1 MSLQNSKQVSDVKVL
16 LKIGA
21 DGVGI
26 DSIEKTGT
34 SGIVDTYTITYTDGR
49 KTTFEITN
57 GNGIVNIEKTA
68 TSGLADT
75 YTITY
80 TDGTTYD
87 YTVTNGRDGGMS
99 ALFNITADVGASVTV
114 TTPSGQT
121 IVPTLKGGST
131 TEWYCNTVEYG
142 VHTVTSTAG
151 GSSSSS
157 TVTVD
162 ICKVYSVNAEF
173 FTADITVTF
182 PSDATCTCVGGGES
196 YTASVSPATFTVH
209 SANTYTLTVSNGTI
223 SRTETVSITT
233 SGQSESITIDLIPDG
248 STVTPTDDIQTWLHC
263 GGIFN
268 KSYTTLSEVLAD
280 TSTLS
285 TLVGDSNAVDYMAR
299 STTWASGTS
308 ADSNAM
314 TYIGLDDYCAD
325 SLLANSTWRTAI
337 CNSTYFESVLTVSI
351 PTMTSNTT
359 PSGEAY
365 IKDVD
370 SFFPTTSAY
379 KAFDGDKYSYVGLTK
394 LYATG
399 EVGYKLP
406 NRIKAYKYK
415 CRIIYAGTSDT
426 TMTYSSKLVNHLSEN
441 ETVDLDSFSGTLATI
456 GRYTKENILN
466 GIETDW
472 VSINTSGSTRYSR
485 DFSYFGLEELQIY
498 GRPIS

>member
-1 MSLQNSKQVSDVKVL
+1 MSLQNSKQISDVKVL

-75 YTITY
+75 YTITFE
-80 TDGTTYD
+80 DGTTYD
-87 YTVTNGRDGGMS
+87 YTVINGRDGGMS

-142 VHTVTSTAG
+142 THTVTSTAG

-157 TVTVD
+157 TVNVD
-162 ICKVYSVNAEF
+162 ICKVYSVNVEF

-209 SANTYTLTVSNGTI
+209 SANTYTLTVSNGSIT
-223 SRTETVSITT
+223 RTETVSITT
-233 SGQSESITIDLIPDG
+233 SGQTESITIDLIPDG
-248 STVTPTDDIQTWLHC
+248 STVTPTNDIQTWLHC

-299 STTWASGTS
+299 STTWASGTC

-325 SLLANSTWRTAI
+325 SLLAVSDWRTAI

-359 PSGEAY
+359 PSGEASSKYGNPSFPPYYAFNGNNNNGANWIESTSTTWNY
-365 IKDVD
+365 I
-370 SFFPTTSAY
+370 SYRFPTQIKPY
-379 KAFDGDKYSYVGLTK
+379 KAYIYNKYHGSGSIQVPSGHFEYRTGTNKTDAVQKASVNYLSDGSNTVILDGTPHDWFSFSADGL
-394 LYATG
+394 
-399 EVGYKLP
+399 
-406 NRIKAYKYK
+406 
-415 CRIIYAGTSDT
+415 DQ
-426 TMTYSSKLVNHLSEN
+426 YSSVWYWRCNKIQV
-441 ETVDLDSFSGTLATI
+441 
-456 GRYTKENILN
+456 
-466 GIETDW
+466 
-472 VSINTSGSTRYSR
+472 
-485 DFSYFGLEELQIY
+485 Y
-498 GRPIS
+498 GRPVS

>member
-1 MSLQNSKQVSDVKVL
+1 MSLQNSRQISGVKVL
-16 LKIGA
+16 LKVGA
-21 DGVGI
+21 DGSGI

-80 TDGTTYD
+80 EDGTIYD

-142 VHTVTSTAG
+142 THTVTSTAG

-157 TVTVD
+157 TVNVD
-162 ICKVYSVNAEF
+162 ICKVYSVNVEF

-182 PSDATCTCVGGGES
+182 PSDATCACVGGGES
-196 YTASVSPATFTVH
+196 YTAAVSPATFTVH
-209 SANTYTLTVSNGTI
+209 SANTYTLTVSNGII

-285 TLVGDSNAVDYMAR
+285 ALVGDSNAVDYMAR

-308 ADSNAM
+308 ADANAM

-325 SLLANSTWRTAI
+325 SLLDNSTWRTAI
-337 CNSTYFESVLTVSI
+337 CNSTYFESVLTVKN
-351 PTMTSNTT
+351 PVMTTNTT
-359 PSGEAY
+359 PSGEANANVEA
-365 IKDVD
+365 IGHQ
-370 SFFPTTSAY
+370 AY
-379 KAFDGDKYSYVGLTK
+379 KAFDSSNTTGWTGAAGNRLSYK
-394 LYATG
+394 FATAFKPYLAVLH
-399 EVGYKLP
+399 VGYYGSENLNTYAEHIVGKVSDPTEAGDNLGNVNLNGSGEKRVNFLP
-406 NRIKAYKYK
+406 SKAYQYIVLYINGQMYDTSSHYK
-415 CRIIYAGTSDT
+415 QI
-426 TMTYSSKLVNHLSEN
+426 
-441 ETVDLDSFSGTLATI
+441 LDF
-456 GRYTKENILN
+456 R
-466 GIETDW
+466 
-472 VSINTSGSTRYSR
+472 
-485 DFSYFGLEELQIY
+485 IY
-498 GRPIS
+498 GRPVS